1 MTKDGLLGQCR
12 HAGRD
17 LPINGDIS
25 DPDFLHRRDERAR
38 FAGVTIE
45 KSFAFQSC
53 DVLHDRGLAGET
65 EVVLNFARARRDSFL
80 ALLGLNEIEHA
91 FLPIGQHTW

>member
-1 MTKDGLLGQCR
+1 MTKDSLLGQCR

-25 DPDFLHRRDERAR
+25 DPNFLHRGDERAR

-45 KSFAFQSC
+45 KSFAFQGC

-80 ALLGLNEIEHA
+80 ALLGLNEIEYA
-91 FLPIGQHTW
+91 FLPIGQHTE